1 MEAALGVFCMQ
12 GFERSQVSDV
22 AKSMGVAVG
31 TIYLYV
37 ESKEALF
44 DLVVRHTALDDH
56 SWLDS
61 LEIPVKTPAPG
72 ATLEFLREVFGHPD
86 QWPRLEAALEKRRAK
101 DPRAELEGVLREQ
114 FGLMRRHR
122 MGLLLLTR
130 SALEF
135 PGLVEVFVLGL
146 RKELLSR
153 LERYIAA
160 RVAAGQFRES
170 KNNFATAAVLTQTI
184 AWANLQRPFDPG
196 FMALDEQSVEDASI
210 NILVNGLLS

>member
-1 MEAALGVFCMQ
+1 MEAALGVFCRQ

-61 LEIPVKTPAPG
+61 LEIPVKTPPPG
-72 ATLEFLREVFGHPD
+72 ATLAFLREVFGRSD
-86 QWPRLEAALEKRRAK
+86 QWPLLDAAVSKKRAR

-114 FGLMRRHR
+114 YGLMRRHR

-153 LERYIAA
+153 LERYIVA

-170 KNNFATAAVLTQTI
+170 NNNFATAAVLTQTI

-196 FMALDEQSVEDASI
+196 FMSLDEQVVEDASI
-210 NILVNGLLS
+210 AILVNGLLS